1 MKPKFPVQCFSDGP
15 LEGTTEESGLGVLD
29 LWLWSNCSCKS
40 TKLVD
45 FFCGFVVSSGWKD
58 NSDRGLV
65 DHECSG
71 KGGYL
76 EVGGI
81 MSVLE
86 SFILGT
92 T

>member
-1 MKPKFPVQCFSDGP
+1 M
-15 LEGTTEESGLGVLD
+15 
-29 LWLWSNCSCKS
+29 
-40 TKLVD
+40 D

-58 NSDRGLV
+58 NSDGGLV

-76 EVGGI
+76 EVGGV
-81 MSVLE
+81 MPVLE

-92 T
+92 A